1 MIKSKQTIITDCGE
15 CTNNEN
21 TTYQLMEYHQGFT
34 QRNIHSIEQLSY
46 QAETRKKR
54 RTRHSTQEVREKAT
68 ELAQRK

>member
-1 MIKSKQTIITDCGE
+1 MLGEIKEEFQLLLSMIKSKQTIITDCGE

-46 QAETRKKR
+46 QEKK
-54 RTRHSTQEVREKAT
+54 K
-68 ELAQRK
+68 